1 VSVEE
6 GSLGGRGKG
15 EEEGWGDASPMY
27 IMYYGPLLVSVGRSS
42 RIGSVSSQA
51 IKTYPRSMQST
62 PPHKRTCLPFY
73 HTNIYPATDNLPH
86 ILHPIHNPCTYM
98 RPNTSNV
105 LPTSHPTST
114 TRLKLPPAHLFQPTH
129 LSPTPLISDT
139 HSL

>member
-1 VSVEE
+1 LKKVVWEGEGRERRRGGEMPHPCISCIMDPCLCLSV
-6 GSLGGRGKG
+6 G
-15 EEEGWGDASPMY
+15 
-27 IMYYGPLLVSVGRSS
+27 LLVLV
-42 RIGSVSSQA
+42 SVSSQA